1 MIQEDNKMSKNS
13 GSGTWF
19 VCDPCGITC
28 AVITYILVLYGE
40 FVVLFILAPPFL
52 TTGTLINVVIFTL
65 LGFLAVVSHVKAMC
79 TDPVR
84 RSSMTWCA
92 AYR

>member
-1 MIQEDNKMSKNS
+1 MSKNS
-13 GSGTWF
+13 GSEKWF

-28 AVITYILVLYGE
+28 AVVTYILVLYGE

-52 TTGTLINVVIFTL
+52 TTGTLINVVIFTA
-65 LGFLAVVSHVKAMC
+65 LGILAVTSHLKAMF

-84 RSSMTWCA
+84 I
-92 AYR
+92 Y

>member
-1 MIQEDNKMSKNS
+1 MIQEDSKMSKTADS
-13 GSGTWF
+13 GKWF

-52 TTGTLINVVIFTL
+52 TIGTLINVVVFTT
-65 LGFLAVVSHVKAMC
+65 LGFLAVVSHLKAMC

-84 RSSMTWCA
+84 A
-92 AYR
+92 